1 MNCSAQNSIYTFVF
15 LRQKL
20 VKITKLTSNFT
31 CSMHTHVCVKKY
43 TGKKEGFIE
52 ENKKSQNVGKEVYQ
66 MNTKN
71 LISKKFFGLYIFFWQ

>member
-20 VKITKLTSNFT
+20 VKITKPTSNFT

-52 ENKKSQNVGKEVYQ
+52 KDKQLQKV
-66 MNTKN
+66 
-71 LISKKFFGLYIFFWQ
+71 